1 MAEGF
6 INKFHG
12 ICGGSKVLA
21 SLIGVNIVLG
31 VVLWVVNVIL
41 EVSHAAISLSP
52 LWFALPSDLS
62 LFLSHPWTLLTYM
75 VTQFSLLH
83 MLFNVLWLY
92 WFGRLMLFS
101 LGERRLLVI
110 YVAGGLAGGIAYI
123 VAAALGMAAG
133 AYLCG
138 ASSAVLAIMSVVAI
152 VMPDY
157 ELNLFIFG
165 RVKLKWFALV
175 CILLTLLGSGGS
187 QAGTVAHI
195 GGVLCGVAY
204 GMIRKMDNVK
214 KTGAFKN
221 VYRKVRKK
229 NVQAVVDAA
238 KGRLSDHERLD
249 QLLVKIRL
257 SGYPSLTDRERAELD
272 ALSARMR
279 NRKDP

>member
-1 MAEGF
+1 MAADF
-6 INKFHG
+6 IDRFRG

-31 VVLWVVNVIL
+31 AVLWVVTVIL
-41 EVSHAAISLSP
+41 ELSHAGTSLSP
-52 LWFALPSDLS
+52 IWLALPSDFS
-62 LFLSHPWTLLTYM
+62 LFLSHPWTYM

-92 WFGRLMLFS
+92 WFGRLTLFS
-101 LGERRLLVI
+101 LGERRLLVM

-152 VMPDY
+152 AMPDY

-214 KTGAFKN
+214 KPVTLKN

-249 QLLVKIRL
+249 QLLDKIRL

-279 NRKDP
+279 NQKDP